1 MTTQSC
7 PMLNISTEYWRPFN
21 GGHTWFIFGI
31 IFKHLITTAPF
42 NGIIHHHLLVG
53 PADLTADVSIV
64 LEATYIDYRRHP
76 KMTIWSSCWAF
87 SSAMAFP
94 SHPGAVF
101 SAIKER
107 RCSLMG
113 SCSSIYIHQQI

>member
-21 GGHTWFIFGI
+21 GGHTWLIFGI
-31 IFKHLITTAPF
+31 IFKHLITSAPF
-42 NGIIHHHLLVG
+42 NGIIHHHLLIG

-76 KMTIWSSCWAF
+76 KMTMFGLLLSLLAQLW
-87 SSAMAFP
+87 P
-94 SHPGAVF
+94 SLPIRPIRGLCFLPLKRGGVV
-101 SAIKER
+101 
-107 RCSLMG
+107 
-113 SCSSIYIHQQI
+113 